1 MLENIDRPPSWKILE
16 ILQSF
21 KLEEEWAKK
30 LFSVHILIFYHLVI
44 SSCGNH
50 KFIKQAYNLD
60 WSDINAGLCICF
72 LCKPGFY

>member
-1 MLENIDRPPSWKILE
+1 MGEKVIIFLR
-16 ILQSF
+16 
-21 KLEEEWAKK
+21 
-30 LFSVHILIFYHLVI
+30 ILIFYHLVI

-72 LCKPGFY
+72 LYKPGFY

>member
-1 MLENIDRPPSWKILE
+1 MGE
-16 ILQSF
+16 
-21 KLEEEWAKK
+21 K
-30 LFSVHILIFYHLVI
+30 LFFVGILIFYHLVM

-72 LCKPGFY
+72 LYKPGFY